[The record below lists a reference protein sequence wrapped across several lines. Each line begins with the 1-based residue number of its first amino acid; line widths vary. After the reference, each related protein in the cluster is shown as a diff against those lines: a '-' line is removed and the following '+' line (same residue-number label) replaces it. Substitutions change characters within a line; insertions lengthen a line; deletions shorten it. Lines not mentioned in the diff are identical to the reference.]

1 MLYKGMKPSKNDNR
15 EMDFVHVLFL
25 IWRKAIMDLATIIFI
40 VNVGSQLEYF
50 KDMTQPVI
58 IIFFYY

>member
-1 MLYKGMKPSKNDNR
+1 
-15 EMDFVHVLFL
+15 
-25 IWRKAIMDLATIIFI
+25 MDLATIIFI

-58 IIFFYY
+58 IIKFFLLIRYSTYFDLQNNIT

>member
-25 IWRKAIMDLATIIFI
+25 IWRKAIYGFSNYHIYCQCWITIGVF
-40 VNVGSQLEYF
+40 
-50 KDMTQPVI
+50 
-58 IIFFYY
+58 